1 MKTYGIDGAAEFLNI
16 SPDTL
21 RDLAADGTIA
31 GAKIGKSW
39 VFADEDLAEYLR
51 EEVRKQTLARREA
64 ASPANIKSVEE
75 KRYIKRRACT
85 PPPLGVSSW

>member
-16 SPDTL
+16 SPDTM
-21 RDLAADGTIA
+21 RDLAANGSVP

-51 EEVRKQTLARREA
+51 NEIRKQTAKLR
-64 ASPANIKSVEE
+64 
-75 KRYIKRRACT
+75 
-85 PPPLGVSSW
+85 GVPVAIPVVIDGQFLHLLWRLKC